1 MLFSATAALMLSSVC
16 SAAVL
21 PREEKPASYSDNNSK
36 FIIHSKAKG
45 ADNFDNSLGYMFN
58 EYAYGGGY
66 YATLHKEKSDAIS
79 GSLDNTSLNFGDE
92 YTQGLI
98 LYEMSE
104 QYPSSIAQIFSGQEG
119 TAGMAV
125 EDGLLKWNAPDG
137 VPVSWF
143 ACENWAL
150 RWGPATAI
158 FTKWENSTTTEG
170 CVDVDLVV
178 EYV

>member
-1 MLFSATAALMLSSVC
+1 MLFSATAALMLSTVC

-21 PREEKPASYSDNNSK
+21 PREEKPASYSSDSK

-45 ADNFDNSLGYMFN
+45 AENFDNSLGYMFA

-104 QYPSSIAQIFSGQEG
+104 QYPSSIAQIFSGQNG

-125 EDGLLKWNAPDG
+125 EEGLLKWNAPDG

-143 ACENWAL
+143 GKYFL
-150 RWGPATAI
+150 R
-158 FTKWENSTTTEG
+158 K
-170 CVDVDLVV
+170 L
-178 EYV
+178 

>member
-1 MLFSATAALMLSSVC
+1 VQSVQFDITNSTTSTTQTITIQQSATMLFSATAALMLSSVC

-21 PREEKPASYSDNNSK
+21 PREDKPVSSEK

-45 ADNFDNSLGYMFN
+45 AENFDNSLGYVFA

-92 YTQGLI
+92 YTQGLV
-98 LYEMSE
+98 LYQPTE

-143 ACENWAL
+143 GKCNPRNL
-150 RWGPATAI
+150 
-158 FTKWENSTTTEG
+158 
-170 CVDVDLVV
+170 
-178 EYV
+178 

>member
-1 MLFSATAALMLSSVC
+1 
-16 SAAVL
+16 
-21 PREEKPASYSDNNSK
+21 
-36 FIIHSKAKG
+36 
-45 ADNFDNSLGYMFN
+45 MFN

-143 ACENWAL
+143 GKSSRESCAA
-150 RWGPATAI
+150 
-158 FTKWENSTTTEG
+158 
-170 CVDVDLVV
+170 
-178 EYV
+178 

>member
-1 MLFSATAALMLSSVC
+1 MLFSATAALMLSTVC

-21 PREEKPASYSDNNSK
+21 PREEKPASYSENSNSK
-36 FIIHSKAKG
+36 FIIHSKA
-45 ADNFDNSLGYMFN
+45 

-66 YATLHKEKSDAIS
+66 YATLHKDKADAIS
-79 GSLDNTSLNFGDE
+79 GSLDNTSVNFGDE
-92 YTQGLI
+92 YSQGLI

-125 EDGLLKWNAPDG
+125 EEGLLKWNAPDG

-143 ACENWAL
+143 GRFPLRTLRSFTCEL
-150 RWGPATAI
+150 
-158 FTKWENSTTTEG
+158 
-170 CVDVDLVV
+170 
-178 EYV
+178 

>member
-1 MLFSATAALMLSSVC
+1 MLFSATAALMLSTVC

-21 PREEKPASYSDNNSK
+21 PREEKPASYSSDSK
-36 FIIHSKAKG
+36 LIIHSKAKG
-45 ADNFDNSLGYMFN
+45 AENFDNSLGYMFA

-104 QYPSSIAQIFSGQEG
+104 QYPSSIAQIFSGQNG

-125 EDGLLKWNAPDG
+125 EEGLLKWNAPDG

-143 ACENWAL
+143 GKFIL
-150 RWGPATAI
+150 
-158 FTKWENSTTTEG
+158 
-170 CVDVDLVV
+170 
-178 EYV
+178 